1 MAQSEKEKKEEQVVR
16 QPAQSG
22 VLPQY
27 AEQTAE
33 AARLQLLR
41 EQEGVYGK
49 LKKRLQTATE
59 NRNRAA
65 RRWRDTY
72 EKTGEVMR
80 GFIPKPKDTGDEQRR
95 LKRIAL
101 GQAIGQLVGA
111 IGAGV
116 VGATTEGWTPAPSP
130 SNLYNGAAARLQ
142 QLRQEEDADR
152 QTYANLMARLQREI
166 EQGQYNAAKDELGAA
181 DKEVKNLEALLARMQ
196 IAREQIEAARQR
208 NDANN
213 VARAERTEATN
224 ESQERRAVMRQQ
236 GKSGASSLTDN
247 ATRILGFLLP
257 SEKTTTRSSE
267 DGTTTT
273 TQPYQSYNKQLV
285 NAMSVVAKQL
295 DNLNVAPNDASRL
308 QRAIEVSQNANAN
321 WDNVILALSNGYS
334 VDDIIARL

>member
-1 MAQSEKEKKEEQVVR
+1 MAQSEKEKKEEQVIKKS
-16 QPAQSG
+16 P

-33 AARLQLLR
+33 AVEDYK
-41 EQEGVYGK
+41 EQGGGVYK
-49 LKKRLQTATE
+49 QLQKRLQTATE

-130 SNLYNGAAARLQ
+130 SNLYNAAAARLQ
-142 QLRQEEDADR
+142 QLRQEEDADQ

-166 EQGQYNAAKDELGAA
+166 EQGQYNAAKDELDAV
-181 DKEVKNLEALLARMQ
+181 DKDVKNLEALLARMQ

-208 NDANN
+208 NDADN
-213 VARAERTEATN
+213 VAHAERTEATI
-224 ESQERRAVMRQQ
+224 ESQERRAAMRQQ
-236 GKSGASSLTDN
+236 GNGGASSLTDN

-295 DNLNVAPNDASRL
+295 DNLNVAPNDAGRI